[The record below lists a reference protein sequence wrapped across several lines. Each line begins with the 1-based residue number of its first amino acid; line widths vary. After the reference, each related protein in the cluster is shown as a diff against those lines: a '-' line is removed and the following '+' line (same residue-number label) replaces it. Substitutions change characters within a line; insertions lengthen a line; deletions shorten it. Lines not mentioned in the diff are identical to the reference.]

1 MLKGYE
7 KYKSVNAFGMD
18 KVPLQWNVK
27 RTFSCLIENK
37 KKNVEKEVTL
47 LLQFKYGTIV
57 PKKYKMLKKMIIN
70 MRNIRLFIKAI
81 LQLMD

>member
-47 LLQFKYGTIV
+47 LLQ
-57 PKKYKMLKKMIIN
+57 
-70 MRNIRLFIKAI
+70 
-81 LQLMD
+81 LMD

>member
-57 PKKYKMLKKMIIN
+57 PKKMIIN

>member
-37 KKNVEKEVTL
+37 KECRKRSD
-47 LLQFKYGTIV
+47 I
-57 PKKYKMLKKMIIN
+57 
-70 MRNIRLFIKAI
+70 AI
-81 LQLMD
+81 AI

>member
-37 KKNVEKEVTL
+37 KKNVKNKEKDFLIDEVKL
-47 LLQFKYGTIV
+47 TIEFV
-57 PKKYKMLKKMIIN
+57 
-70 MRNIRLFIKAI
+70 
-81 LQLMD
+81 